1 MPRRSPRRLAGICA
15 ACIAQPVPGGVSA
28 LEIKWSKA
36 PCRFC
41 GTGCGVMVGV
51 KDGQVVATHGD
62 MQAEVNRGLNCV
74 KGYFL
79 SKIMYGD
86 DRLTTPL
93 MRKRNGVFDKEGE
106 FEPVSWDEAFDVMAE
121 KCKQVLREKGPT
133 AVGMFGSG
141 QWTIFEGYAATKLM
155 RAGFRSNNLD
165 PNARHCMAS
174 AAFAFMR
181 TFGMDEPMGC
191 YDDFEHADAFVLWGS
206 NMAEMHPI
214 LWTRL
219 ADRRLG
225 HPHVKVAVLSTFTHR
240 SMDLADI
247 PIVFKPGTDL
257 AILNYIANHIIKT
270 GPRQRSVRAR
280 PRDLHERRDR
290 HRLRPAARP
299 SARDGRQGRRR
310 RRQDGADRLRR
321 VQGVGVGIHAGKGGR
336 SCPAWSREFLEELAE
351 LYADPGR
358 KVMSLWTMGFNQ
370 HVRGVWA
377 NQMVYNIHLL
387 TGKISEPGNSPFS
400 LTGQP
405 SACGTAREVGT
416 FAHRLPADM
425 VVTNPEH
432 RAHAEEIW
440 QLPHGLLP
448 DKPGYHAVEQ
458 DRMLKDGK
466 LEFLL
471 GAGQQQRAGGAQQQP
486 ARPIPATATR
496 TTSSSCPT
504 PIRRSPRMSADLIL
518 PAAMWV
524 EKEGAYGNAERR
536 THVWHQLVQAQGRG
550 ALRPLAARR
559 VLEAL
564 HHRRGLAGG
573 NPRRQSRSTGARR
586 CSTCSSGTAMSTI
599 PGSASSTPTTRTHEA
614 KEFGFYLQKG
624 LFEEYA
630 AFGRGHGHDLAPY
643 DRYHEVRGLR
653 WPVVDG
659 KETQWRYREGYDPYV
674 KPGEGV
680 RFYGRPDG
688 KAVILAVPYEPPAE
702 SPDDE
707 YDLWLVTGRVLEHWH
722 SGSMTMRVPELY
734 KAFPGARCFMN
745 ADDARKRG
753 INQGAEVRIV
763 SRRGEIRSR
772 RRDAGP
778 QPHAERRDLRALVRR
793 QPAHQ
798 QGHARRDRSHLQT
811 DGFQEMR
818 GQDRSRR
825 LTERRTAWRLPSPAS
840 SFSPGTA
847 AIAQM
852 AIGTDRGRRRPWRS
866 VPADPLPK
874 WIVDDVR
881 QMRAYPDQ
889 PPVIPHS
896 IEGYQLSVNTN
907 RCLSCH
913 KREFTEGSGAPMI
926 SVTHYMTRDGQ
937 MLADVSPRRYFC
949 TACHVPQADVQPLV
963 ENTVQGHERAGRR
976 TTPGDE

>member
-1 MPRRSPRRLAGICA
+1 MTATINRRDLLKAHAASLAAASAGIALPA
-15 ACIAQPVPGGVSA
+15 AAQPVPGGVEA

-51 KDGQVVATHGD
+51 KDGHVVATHGD

-79 SKIMYGD
+79 SKIMYGE

-93 MRKRNGVFDKEGE
+93 MRKRAGVYDKDGE
-106 FEPVSWDEAFDVMAE
+106 FEPVSWDEAFDLMAE
-121 KCKQVLREKGPT
+121 KCKAVLREKGPE

-155 RAGFRSNNLD
+155 RGGFRSNNLD

-174 AAFAFMR
+174 AAYAFMR

-214 LWTRL
+214 LWTRV

-225 HPHVKVAVLSTFTHR
+225 HPHVRCAVLSTFTHR

-257 AILNYIANHIIKT
+257 AILNYIANHIIQT
-270 GPRQRSVRAR
+270 GRVNETFVRDHTVFMSGAT
-280 PRDLHERRDR
+280 DIGYG
-290 HRLRPAARP
+290 LRPDNPVEMAAKGAADPGKTEPIDFEAFKTMVADYTLEMVSELSGVEP
-299 SARDGRQGRRR
+299 S
-310 RRQDGADRLRR
+310 
-321 VQGVGVGIHAGKGGR
+321 
-336 SCPAWSREFLEELAE
+336 FLEELAE
-351 LYADPGR
+351 LYANPDV

-425 VVTNPEH
+425 TVTNPEH
-432 RAHAEEIW
+432 RKHTEEIW
-440 QLPHGLLP
+440 RLPQGLLP
-448 DKPGYHAVEQ
+448 DKIGFHAVQQ

-466 LEFLL
+466 LNFYWVQVNNNVQ
-471 GAGQQQRAGGAQQQP
+471 AGPNTGNETYPGYRNPDNFVVVSDAYP
-486 ARPIPATATR
+486 TVTAL
-496 TTSSSCPT
+496 
-504 PIRRSPRMSADLIL
+504 SADVIL

-536 THVWHQLVQAQGRG
+536 THAWRQLVNAPGD
-550 ALRPLAARR
+550 ARSDVWQLVEFSKR
-559 VLEAL
+559 FTTDEVWPAEILEA
-564 HHRRGLAGG
+564 
-573 NPRRQSRSTGARR
+573 NPNYKGKTLFDVLYRNGKVDRFPLSDLDAEYENRESR
-586 CSTCSSGTAMSTI
+586 
-599 PGSASSTPTTRTHEA
+599 
-614 KEFGFYLQKG
+614 EFGFYLQKG

-630 AFGRGHGHDLAPY
+630 EFGRGHGHDLAPY
-643 DRYHEVRGLR
+643 DTYHEVRGLR

-659 KETQWRYREGYDPYV
+659 KETLWRYREGYDPYV

-680 RFYGRPDG
+680 KFYGRPDG

-702 SPDDE
+702 SPDEE
-707 YDLWLVTGRVLEHWH
+707 YDVWLVTGRVLEHWH

-734 KAFPGARCFMN
+734 KAFPGALCFMN
-745 ADDARKRG
+745 ADDARRRG
-753 INQGAEVRIV
+753 INQGAEVRV
-763 SRRGEIRSR
+763 ASRRGEIRVR
-772 RRDAGP
+772 VETRGRNRMPRGVVFVPWFDASKLINKVTLDATDP
-778 QPHAERRDLRALVRR
+778 I
-793 QPAHQ
+793 
-798 QGHARRDRSHLQT
+798 SKQT
-811 DGFQEMR
+811 DFKKC
-818 GQDRSRR
+818 
-825 LTERRTAWRLPSPAS
+825 AVKV
-840 SFSPGTA
+840 
-847 AIAQM
+847 
-852 AIGTDRGRRRPWRS
+852 
-866 VPADPLPK
+866 VP
-874 WIVDDVR
+874 V
-881 QMRAYPDQ
+881 
-889 PPVIPHS
+889 
-896 IEGYQLSVNTN
+896 
-907 RCLSCH
+907 
-913 KREFTEGSGAPMI
+913 
-926 SVTHYMTRDGQ
+926 
-937 MLADVSPRRYFC
+937 
-949 TACHVPQADVQPLV
+949 
-963 ENTVQGHERAGRR
+963 
-976 TTPGDE
+976 